1 MPKEKQLLYLPTY
14 NYSFY
19 KYNKNTN
26 HRKVKYLKK
35 KKKDLKRATLIEACI
50 NGQCTVKQV
59 ANALGLSERRV
70 KQIKK
75 EVKENGVKSIQHG
88 NRGRKP
94 KNTISNE
101 TKKKILELRSSYQY
115 ELSNFKHFQEI
126 LKERENIDISYS
138 ALYNILHN
146 AGIKSPKKHRKSKL
160 HHRRK
165 RKESEGMMLQADG
178 TPFDWFGNGE
188 KYSLHGFVDDATGK
202 ITGLY
207 MCKNECLLGY
217 LEVLR
222 QTLENYGIPISLYPD
237 KYSVFFPP
245 KKVDDHVTIEE
256 QLNGREK
263 GITQFGR
270 IVEELGIT
278 MFPANSPQAKGRIER
293 LWETLQSRLV
303 TEFRINNIT
312 TMEQANTF
320 LSNYIDI
327 YNSKFAIE
335 PLNKN
340 NVFLKLPKKYNLDEL
355 LCVKFERT
363 IDNAGVFSVNN
374 SKFQILDR
382 SLPPKTKIT
391 VYLSKKVG
399 MLAKINNKTYDVQP
413 LELISKGLI
422 DTNSLDY
429 HQWLPDVVIELINEF
444 YLKDA
449 KAS

>member
-1 MPKEKQLLYLPTY
+1 MLKQ
-14 NYSFY
+14 
-19 KYNKNTN
+19 
-26 HRKVKYLKK
+26 
-35 KKKDLKRATLIEACI
+35 KDLKRATLIEACI

-59 ANALGLSERRV
+59 ATALGLSERRV

-94 KNTISNE
+94 KNTISDE
-101 TKKKILELRSSYQY
+101 TRKRILELRSSYEY
-115 ELSNFKHFQEI
+115 EISNFKHFQEL

-138 ALYNILHN
+138 ALYNILRN
-146 AGIKSPKKHRKSKL
+146 AGIKSPKKHRKTKL

-165 RKESEGMMLQADG
+165 RKECEGMMLQADG
-178 TPFDWFGNGE
+178 TPFDWFGDGR
-188 KYSLHGFVDDATGK
+188 KYSLHGFIDDATGK

-222 QTLENYGIPISLYPD
+222 QTLGNYGIPVSLYPD

-245 KKVDDHVTIEE
+245 KKVNDHITIEE

-270 IVEELGIT
+270 IVEELGIE
-278 MFPANSPQAKGRIER
+278 MFPASSPQAKGRIER
-293 LWETLQSRLV
+293 LWETLQSRLT
-303 TEFRINNIT
+303 TEFRINNIKT
-312 TMEQANTF
+312 INEANIF
-320 LSNYIDI
+320 LISYIEK

-335 PLNKN
+335 ASSKKS
-340 NVFLKLPKKYNLDEL
+340 VFLKLPKKYNLDEL
-355 LCVKFERT
+355 LCVRFERT
-363 IDNAGVFSVNN
+363 IDNAGVFSINN
-374 SKFQILDR
+374 TKFQIIDK
-382 SLPPKTKIT
+382 SLPPKTKVQI
-391 VYLSKKVG
+391 YISQKIG
-399 MLAKINNKTYDVQP
+399 MRVKSNNKVYDVQP
-413 LELISKGLI
+413 LELVSKDKI
-422 DTNSLDY
+422 DNNSLDY
-429 HQWLPDVVIELINEF
+429 HQWLADVVIELINEY

>member
-1 MPKEKQLLYLPTY
+1 MLKQ
-14 NYSFY
+14 
-19 KYNKNTN
+19 
-26 HRKVKYLKK
+26 
-35 KKKDLKRATLIEACI
+35 KDLKRATLIEACI
-50 NGQCTVKQV
+50 KGQCTVKQV
-59 ANALGLSERRV
+59 ATALGLSERRV

-94 KNTISNE
+94 KNTISDE
-101 TKKKILELRSSYQY
+101 TRKRILELRSSYEY
-115 ELSNFKHFQEI
+115 EISNFKHFQEL

-138 ALYNILHN
+138 ALYNILRN
-146 AGIKSPKKHRKSKL
+146 AGIKSPKRHRKTKL

-165 RKESEGMMLQADG
+165 RKECEGMMLQADG
-178 TPFDWFGNGE
+178 TPFDWFGNGQ

-245 KKVDDHVTIEE
+245 KKVNDHITIEE

-270 IVEELGIT
+270 IIEELGIE
-278 MFPANSPQAKGRIER
+278 MFPASSPQAKGRIER
-293 LWETLQSRLV
+293 LWETLQSRLT
-303 TEFRINNIT
+303 TEFRINNIKT
-312 TMEQANTF
+312 IDEANTF
-320 LSNYIDI
+320 LITYIEK
-327 YNSKFAIE
+327 YNSKFSIE
-335 PLNKN
+335 ASSKN
-340 NVFLKLPKKYNLDEL
+340 NVFLKLPKRYNLDEL
-355 LCVKFERT
+355 LCVRFERT
-363 IDNAGVFSVNN
+363 IDNAGVFSINN
-374 SKFQILDR
+374 SKFQIMDK
-382 SLPPKTKIT
+382 SLPPKTKVQI
-391 VYLSKKVG
+391 YISQ
-399 MLAKINNKTYDVQP
+399 KIGILVKSNNKVYDVQP
-413 LELISKGLI
+413 LELISKDKI
-422 DTNSLDY
+422 DNNSLDY
-429 HQWLPDVVIELINEF
+429 HQWLADVVIELINEY

>member
-1 MPKEKQLLYLPTY
+1 MLKQ
-14 NYSFY
+14 
-19 KYNKNTN
+19 
-26 HRKVKYLKK
+26 
-35 KKKDLKRATLIEACI
+35 KDIKRATLIEACI
-50 NGQCTVKQV
+50 NGECTVKQV

-94 KNTISNE
+94 KNTIPIE
-101 TKKKILELRSSYQY
+101 TRKTILELRSSYEY
-115 ELSNFKHFQEI
+115 EISNFKHFQEL
-126 LKERENIDISYS
+126 LKERENINISYS
-138 ALYNILHN
+138 ALYNILHS

-165 RKESEGMMLQADG
+165 RKECEGMMLQADG
-178 TPFDWFGNGE
+178 TPFDWFGDGK
-188 KYSLHGFVDDATGK
+188 KYSLHGFIDDATGK

-245 KKVDDHVTIEE
+245 KKVNDHITLEE

-270 IVEELGIT
+270 IVEELGIE
-278 MFPANSPQAKGRIER
+278 MFPASSPQAKGRIER

-303 TEFRINNIT
+303 TEFRIHHISSI
-312 TMEQANTF
+312 ESANKF
-320 LSNYIDI
+320 LVSYIKK
-327 YNSKFAIE
+327 YNLQFSVPAT
-335 PLNKN
+335 NAQ
-340 NVFLKLPKKYNLDEL
+340 NVYLKLPKRYNLDEL

-363 IDNAGVFSVNN
+363 IDNAGVFSLNN
-374 SKFQILDR
+374 SKFQILDK
-382 SLPPKTKIT
+382 SLPPKTKIQI
-391 VYLSKKVG
+391 YLSQKIG
-399 MLAKINNKTYDVQP
+399 MRVKSNNKIYNVEP
-413 LELISKGLI
+413 LEVISK
-422 DTNSLDY
+422 DKVDNNSLDY
-429 HQWLPDVVIELINEF
+429 HLWLADVVIELINEY
-444 YLKDA
+444 YLQDA
-449 KAS
+449 KASY

>member
-1 MPKEKQLLYLPTY
+1 MLKQ
-14 NYSFY
+14 
-19 KYNKNTN
+19 
-26 HRKVKYLKK
+26 
-35 KKKDLKRATLIEACI
+35 KDLKRATLIEACI

-59 ANALGLSERRV
+59 ATALGLSERRV

-94 KNTISNE
+94 KNTISDE
-101 TKKKILELRSSYQY
+101 TRKRILELRSSYEY
-115 ELSNFKHFQEI
+115 EISNFKHFQEL

-138 ALYNILHN
+138 ALYNILRN
-146 AGIKSPKKHRKSKL
+146 AGIKSPKRHRKTKL

-165 RKESEGMMLQADG
+165 RKECEGMMLQADG
-178 TPFDWFGNGE
+178 TPFDWFGDE
-188 KYSLHGFVDDATGK
+188 RKYSLHGFIDDATGK

-222 QTLENYGIPISLYPD
+222 QTLENYGIPVSLYPD

-245 KKVDDHVTIEE
+245 KKVNDHITIEE

-270 IVEELGIT
+270 IIEELGIE
-278 MFPANSPQAKGRIER
+278 MFPASSPQAKGRIER
-293 LWETLQSRLV
+293 LWETLQSRLT
-303 TEFRINNIT
+303 TEFRINNIKT
-312 TMEQANTF
+312 IDEANIF
-320 LSNYIDI
+320 LISYIEK

-335 PLNKN
+335 ASSKKS
-340 NVFLKLPKKYNLDEL
+340 VFLKLPKRYNLDEL
-355 LCVKFERT
+355 LCVRFERS
-363 IDNAGVFSVNN
+363 IDNAGVFSINN
-374 SKFQILDR
+374 SKFQIIDK
-382 SLPPKTKIT
+382 SLPPKTKVQI
-391 VYLSKKVG
+391 YISQKIG
-399 MLAKINNKTYDVQP
+399 MRVKSNNKVYDVQP
-413 LELISKGLI
+413 LKLVSKDKI
-422 DTNSLDY
+422 DNNSLDY
-429 HQWLPDVVIELINEF
+429 HQWLADVVIELINEY

>member
-1 MPKEKQLLYLPTY
+1 M
-14 NYSFY
+14 Y
-19 KYNKNTN
+19 KYVKYRQN
-26 HRKVKYLKK
+26 RKVEYLMLKP
-35 KKKDLKRATLIEACI
+35 KDLKRVTLIEACI
-50 NGQCTVKQV
+50 KGQCTVKQV
-59 ANALGLSERRV
+59 ADALGLSERRV

-75 EVKENGVKSIQHG
+75 QVKENGVKSIQHG

-320 LSNYIDI
+320 LSNYINI

>member
-1 MPKEKQLLYLPTY
+1 M
-14 NYSFY
+14 
-19 KYNKNTN
+19 
-26 HRKVKYLKK
+26 LKP
-35 KKKDLKRATLIEACI
+35 KDLKRATLIEACI

-59 ANALGLSERRV
+59 AAALGLSERRV

-101 TKKKILELRSSYQY
+101 TRKKILELRCSYQY
-115 ELSNFKHFQEI
+115 ELSNFKHFQEL

-138 ALYNILHN
+138 ALYNILHK
-146 AGIKSPKKHRKSKL
+146 AGIKSPKKHRKARL

-178 TPFDWFGNGE
+178 TPFDWFGTGE
-188 KYSLHGFVDDATGK
+188 KYSLHGFIDDATGK

-222 QTLENYGIPISLYPD
+222 QTLENYGVPISLYPD

-245 KKVDDHVTIEE
+245 KKVNDHLTIEE

-270 IVEELGIT
+270 IVEELGIE

-303 TEFRINNIT
+303 TEFRINNVTSI
-312 TMEQANTF
+312 EQANIF
-320 LSNYIDI
+320 LSQYINI
-327 YNSKFAIE
+327 YNSKFAIQAS
-335 PLNKN
+335 NSK
-340 NVFLKLPKKYNLDEL
+340 NVFLKLPKRYNLDEL

-363 IDNAGVFSVNN
+363 IDNAGVFSINN
-374 SKFQILDR
+374 SKFQLVEKN
-382 SLPPKTKIT
+382 LPPKTRIS
-391 VYLSKKVG
+391 VYLSQKLG
-399 MLAKINNKTYDVQP
+399 MFVKINNKSYDVLP
-413 LELISKGLI
+413 LELISKDKI
-422 DTNSLDY
+422 DNNSLDY
-429 HQWLPDVVIELINEF
+429 HQWLPDVVINLINEF

>member
-1 MPKEKQLLYLPTY
+1 MLKQ
-14 NYSFY
+14 
-19 KYNKNTN
+19 
-26 HRKVKYLKK
+26 
-35 KKKDLKRATLIEACI
+35 KDLRRATLIEACI
-50 NGQCTVKQV
+50 KGQCTVKQV
-59 ANALGLSERRV
+59 AIALGISERRV

-94 KNTISNE
+94 KNTIPDE
-101 TKKKILELRSSYQY
+101 TRKRILELRSSYEY
-115 ELSNFKHFQEI
+115 EISNFKHFQEL

-138 ALYNILHN
+138 ALYNILRN
-146 AGIKSPKKHRKSKL
+146 AGIKSPKKHRKTKL

-165 RKESEGMMLQADG
+165 RKECEGMMLQADG
-178 TPFDWFGNGE
+178 TPFDWFGNGK
-188 KYSLHGFVDDATGK
+188 KYSLHGFIDDATGK

-245 KKVDDHVTIEE
+245 KKVNDHITIEE

-270 IVEELGIT
+270 IIEDLNIE
-278 MFPANSPQAKGRIER
+278 MFPASSPQAKGRIER

-303 TEFRINNIT
+303 TEFRINKVTNI
-312 TMEQANTF
+312 EEANKF
-320 LSNYIDI
+320 LKEYIPR
-327 YNSKFAIE
+327 YNSKFSVTPESKI
-335 PLNKN
+335 NM
-340 NVFLKLPKKYNLDEL
+340 FLKLPKSYNLDEL
-355 LCVKFERT
+355 LCVRFERT
-363 IDNAGVFSVNN
+363 IDNAGVFSINN
-374 SKFQILDR
+374 SKFQVLDK
-382 SLPPKTKIT
+382 SLPPKTKIQIYISQKIGMR
-391 VYLSKKVG
+391 VKVE
-399 MLAKINNKTYDVQP
+399 NKVYDVEP
-413 LELISKGLI
+413 LELISKDKI
-422 DTNSLDY
+422 DNNQLKL
-429 HQWLPDVVIELINEF
+429 HQWLPDVVIDLINEY

>member
-1 MPKEKQLLYLPTY
+1 MLKQ
-14 NYSFY
+14 
-19 KYNKNTN
+19 
-26 HRKVKYLKK
+26 
-35 KKKDLKRATLIEACI
+35 KDLKRATLIEACI
-50 NGQCTVKQV
+50 KGECTVKQV
-59 ANALGLSERRV
+59 ATALGLSERRV

-94 KNTISNE
+94 KNTIPFE
-101 TKKKILELRSSYQY
+101 TRQKILDLRSSYEY
-115 ELSNFKHFQEI
+115 EISNFKHFQEL

-138 ALYNILHN
+138 ALYNILRN
-146 AGIKSPKKHRKSKL
+146 AGIKSPKKHRKTKL

-165 RKESEGMMLQADG
+165 RKECEGMMLQADG
-178 TPFDWFGNGE
+178 TPFDWFGNGQ
-188 KYSLHGFVDDATGK
+188 KYSLHGFIDDATGK

-245 KKVDDHVTIEE
+245 KKVNDHITLEE

-270 IVEELGIT
+270 IVEELGIE
-278 MFPANSPQAKGRIER
+278 MFPASSPQAKGRIER

-303 TEFRINNIT
+303 TEFRINHIS
-312 TMEQANTF
+312 TMDEANAF
-320 LSNYIDI
+320 LLEYIQK

-335 PLNKN
+335 ATSKKV
-340 NVFLKLPKKYNLDEL
+340 VFLKLPKRYNLDEL
-355 LCVKFERT
+355 LCVRFDRT
-363 IDNAGVFSVNN
+363 IDNAGVFSINN
-374 SKFQILDR
+374 SKFQIMDKY
-382 SLPPKTKIT
+382 LPPKTKVQI
-391 VYLSKKVG
+391 YLSQKIG
-399 MLAKINNKTYDVQP
+399 MRVKSNNKLYDVQP
-413 LELISKGLI
+413 LELISKDKI
-422 DTNSLDY
+422 DNDSLDY
-429 HQWLPDVVIELINEF
+429 HQWLSDVVIELINEY

>member
-1 MPKEKQLLYLPTY
+1 MLKQ
-14 NYSFY
+14 
-19 KYNKNTN
+19 
-26 HRKVKYLKK
+26 
-35 KKKDLKRATLIEACI
+35 KDLKRATLIEACI
-50 NGQCTVKQV
+50 KGECTVKQV
-59 ANALGLSERRV
+59 ATALGLSERRV

-94 KNTISNE
+94 KNTIPNE
-101 TKKKILELRSSYQY
+101 TKQKILELKSSYEY
-115 ELSNFKHFQEI
+115 EISNFKHFQEL
-126 LKERENIDISYS
+126 LKERENINISYS
-138 ALYNILHN
+138 ALYNILRN
-146 AGIKSPKKHRKSKL
+146 AGIKSPKKHHKTKL

-165 RKESEGMMLQADG
+165 RKECEGMMLQADG
-178 TPFDWFGNGE
+178 TPFDWFGDGQ
-188 KYSLHGFVDDATGK
+188 KYSLHGFIDDSTGK

-245 KKVDDHVTIEE
+245 KKVDDHITLEE

-270 IVEELGIT
+270 IIEELGIE
-278 MFPANSPQAKGRIER
+278 MFPASSPQAKGRIER

-303 TEFRINNIT
+303 TEFRINHIT
-312 TMEQANTF
+312 TMDEANCF
-320 LSNYIDI
+320 LIEYIEK

-335 PLNKN
+335 ASNQKSM
-340 NVFLKLPKKYNLDEL
+340 FLKLPKRYNLDEL

-363 IDNAGVFSVNN
+363 IDNAGVFSINN
-374 SKFQILDR
+374 SKFQIIDKY
-382 SLPPKTKIT
+382 LPPKTKVQI
-391 VYLSKKVG
+391 YLSQKIGMRVKVH
-399 MLAKINNKTYDVQP
+399 NKTYDVQP
-413 LELISKGLI
+413 LELISKDII
-422 DTNSLDY
+422 DNTSLDY
-429 HQWLPDVVIELINEF
+429 HQWLPNVVIDLINEF
-444 YLKDA
+444 YLRDA

>member
-1 MPKEKQLLYLPTY
+1 MEYLLLKQEEL
-14 NYSFY
+14 
-19 KYNKNTN
+19 
-26 HRKVKYLKK
+26 R
-35 KKKDLKRATLIEACI
+35 RATLIEACI
-50 NGQCTVKQV
+50 QGKCTIKQV

-88 NRGRKP
+88 NRGKKP
-94 KNTISNE
+94 KNTIPDE
-101 TKKKILELRSSYQY
+101 TRKIILELRRSYEY
-115 ELSNFKHFQEI
+115 EISNFAHFQEL

-138 ALYNILHN
+138 ALYKILKN

-165 RKESEGMMLQADG
+165 RKACEGMMLQADG
-178 TPFDWFGNGE
+178 TPFEWFEDGQR
-188 KYSLHGFVDDATGK
+188 YSLHGFIDDATGK

-245 KKVDDHVTIEE
+245 KKVDDHLTLEE
-256 QLNGREK
+256 QLNGRQK

-270 IVEELGIT
+270 IAEELGIE
-278 MFPANSPQAKGRIER
+278 MFPASTPQAKGRVER
-293 LWETLQSRLV
+293 LWETLQGRLL
-303 TEFRINNIT
+303 TEFRINKIKT
-312 TMEQANTF
+312 IEEANKF
-320 LSNYIDI
+320 LIEYIPK
-327 YNSKFAIE
+327 YNSRFAIE
-335 PLNKN
+335 PANTTS
-340 NVFLKLPKKYNLDEL
+340 VFLKVPKRYNLDEL

-363 IDNAGVFSVNN
+363 IDNAGVFSLNHN
-374 SKFQILDR
+374 KFQVVDVN
-382 SLPPKTKIT
+382 LPPKTKVQI
-391 VYLSKKVG
+391 YLSEKLGLRVK
-399 MLAKINNKTYDVQP
+399 ANNKIYDVLP
-413 LELISKGLI
+413 LEILSKGKTDNTSEPQQRLANLVI
-422 DTNSLDY
+422 D
-429 HQWLPDVVIELINEF
+429 LINEF

>member
-1 MPKEKQLLYLPTY
+1 MLKQ
-14 NYSFY
+14 
-19 KYNKNTN
+19 
-26 HRKVKYLKK
+26 
-35 KKKDLKRATLIEACI
+35 KDLKRATLIEACI

-59 ANALGLSERRV
+59 ATALGLSERRV

-94 KNTISNE
+94 KNTISDE
-101 TKKKILELRSSYQY
+101 TRKRILELRSSYEY
-115 ELSNFKHFQEI
+115 EISNFKHFQEL

-138 ALYNILHN
+138 ALYNILRN
-146 AGIKSPKKHRKSKL
+146 AGIKSPKKHRKTKL

-165 RKESEGMMLQADG
+165 RKESEGMMLQADA
-178 TPFDWFGNGE
+178 TPFDWFEDGQ

-245 KKVDDHVTIEE
+245 KKVNDHITIEE
-256 QLNGREK
+256 QLSDREK

-270 IVEELGIT
+270 IVEELGIE
-278 MFPANSPQAKGRIER
+278 MFPASSPQAKGRIER

-303 TEFRINNIT
+303 TEFRINNIKT
-312 TMEQANTF
+312 IEEANIF
-320 LSNYIDI
+320 LTSYIKK
-327 YNSKFAIE
+327 YNSKFAI
-335 PLNKN
+335 KATSKK
-340 NVFLKLPKKYNLDEL
+340 NVFLKLPKRYNLDEL
-355 LCVKFERT
+355 LCVRFERT
-363 IDNAGVFSVNN
+363 IDNAGVFSIHN
-374 SKFQILDR
+374 SKFQLIDKHL
-382 SLPPKTKIT
+382 SPKTKVEI
-391 VYLSKKVG
+391 YLSEKIG
-399 MLAKINNKTYDVQP
+399 MRVKSNNKIYDVQP
-413 LELISKGLI
+413 LELISKDKI
-422 DTNSLDY
+422 DNKSLDY
-429 HQWLPDVVIELINEF
+429 HKWLADVVIVLINEY

-449 KAS
+449 KASY

>member
-1 MPKEKQLLYLPTY
+1 MLKQ
-14 NYSFY
+14 N
-19 KYNKNTN
+19 
-26 HRKVKYLKK
+26 
-35 KKKDLKRATLIEACI
+35 DLKRATLIEACI
-50 NGQCTVKQV
+50 KGQCTIKQV
-59 ANALGLSERRV
+59 ATALGLSERRV

-94 KNTISNE
+94 KNTIPNE
-101 TKKKILELRSSYQY
+101 IIKKIVELRSSYEY
-115 ELSNFKHFQEI
+115 EISNFKHFQEL

-138 ALYNILHN
+138 ALYNILRN

-165 RKESEGMMLQADG
+165 RKECEGMMLQADG
-178 TPFDWFGNGE
+178 TPFDWFGDGQN
-188 KYSLHGFVDDATGK
+188 YSLHGFIDDATGK

-222 QTLENYGIPISLYPD
+222 QTLENFGIPISLYPD

-245 KKVDDHVTIEE
+245 KKVDDHITIEE

-270 IVEELGIT
+270 IVEELGIE
-278 MFPANSPQAKGRIER
+278 MFAASSPQAKGRIER

-312 TMEQANTF
+312 NMDDANIF
-320 LSNYIDI
+320 LVDYISK
-327 YNSKFAIE
+327 YNSKFSVE
-335 PLNKN
+335 PTSKKS
-340 NVFLKLPKKYNLDEL
+340 VFLKLPKRYNLDEL
-355 LCVKFERT
+355 LCVRFERT
-363 IDNAGVFSVNN
+363 IDNAGVFSISN
-374 SKFQILDR
+374 SKFQILDKN
-382 SLPPKTKIT
+382 LPPKTKVQI
-391 VYLSKKVG
+391 YLSQKIG
-399 MLAKINNKTYDVQP
+399 MRVKIHNKIYDVQP
-413 LELISKGLI
+413 LELISKDSI
-422 DTNSLDY
+422 KIESSEY
-429 HQWLPDVVIELINEF
+429 HQWLPNVVIDLIDEF

>member
-1 MPKEKQLLYLPTY
+1 MMKQ
-14 NYSFY
+14 N
-19 KYNKNTN
+19 
-26 HRKVKYLKK
+26 
-35 KKKDLKRATLIEACI
+35 DIKRATLIEACI

-59 ANALGLSERRV
+59 ANALGISERRV

-101 TKKKILELRSSYQY
+101 TRIKILELRSSYEY

-138 ALYNILHN
+138 ALYSILHN

-178 TPFDWFGNGE
+178 TPFDWFGKGE
-188 KYSLHGFVDDATGK
+188 KYSLHGFIDDATGK

-222 QTLENYGIPISLYPD
+222 QTLENFGIPISLYPD

-245 KKVDDHVTIEE
+245 KKVDDHITIEE

-270 IVEELGIT
+270 IVEELGIS
-278 MFPANSPQAKGRIER
+278 MFPASSAQAKGRVER

-303 TEFRINNIT
+303 TEFRINKINTI
-312 TMEQANTF
+312 EQANTF
-320 LSNYIDI
+320 LQNYINK
-327 YNSKFAIE
+327 YNSKFAVQPI
-335 PLNKN
+335 NSKSM
-340 NVFLKLPKKYNLDEL
+340 FLKLPKKYNLDEL
-355 LCVKFERT
+355 LCVQFKRT
-363 IDNAGVFSVNN
+363 IDNAGVFSLNN
-374 SKFQILDR
+374 SKFQVLEKR
-382 SLPPKTKIT
+382 LPPKTKVTI
-391 VYLSKKVG
+391 YLSQKLG
-399 MLAKINNKTYDVQP
+399 MVVKANNKICDVQP
-413 LELISKGLI
+413 LELISKDSI
-422 DTNSLDY
+422 ETNSLDY
-429 HQWLPDVVIELINEF
+429 HQYLPDVVIELINEF
-444 YLKDA
+444 YFKDA

>member
-1 MPKEKQLLYLPTY
+1 MLKQ
-14 NYSFY
+14 
-19 KYNKNTN
+19 
-26 HRKVKYLKK
+26 
-35 KKKDLKRATLIEACI
+35 KDLKRATLIEACI
-50 NGQCTVKQV
+50 KGQCTVKQV
-59 ANALGLSERRV
+59 ATALGLSERRV

-94 KNTISNE
+94 KNTISDE
-101 TKKKILELRSSYQY
+101 TRKRILELRSSYEY
-115 ELSNFKHFQEI
+115 EISNFKHFQEL

-138 ALYNILHN
+138 ALYHILRN
-146 AGIKSPKKHRKSKL
+146 AGIKSPKRHRKTKL

-165 RKESEGMMLQADG
+165 RKECEGMMLQADG
-178 TPFDWFGNGE
+178 TPFDWFGNGQ

-245 KKVDDHVTIEE
+245 KKVNDHITIEE

-270 IVEELGIT
+270 IIEELGIE
-278 MFPANSPQAKGRIER
+278 MFPASSPQAKGRIER
-293 LWETLQSRLV
+293 LWETLQSRLT
-303 TEFRINNIT
+303 TEFRINNIKT
-312 TMEQANTF
+312 IDEANIF
-320 LSNYIDI
+320 LITYIEK
-327 YNSKFAIE
+327 YNSKFSIE
-335 PLNKN
+335 ASSKN
-340 NVFLKLPKKYNLDEL
+340 NVFLKLPKRYNLDEL
-355 LCVKFERT
+355 LCVRFERT
-363 IDNAGVFSVNN
+363 IDNAGVFSINN
-374 SKFQILDR
+374 SKFQIMDK
-382 SLPPKTKIT
+382 SLPPKTKVQI
-391 VYLSKKVG
+391 YISQ
-399 MLAKINNKTYDVQP
+399 KIGIRVKSNNKVYDVQP
-413 LELISKGLI
+413 LELISKDKI
-422 DTNSLDY
+422 DNNSLDY
-429 HQWLPDVVIELINEF
+429 HQWLADVVIELINEY

>member
-1 MPKEKQLLYLPTY
+1 MLKE
-14 NYSFY
+14 
-19 KYNKNTN
+19 
-26 HRKVKYLKK
+26 
-35 KKKDLKRATLIEACI
+35 KDLKRATLIEACI
-50 NGQCTVKQV
+50 KGQCTIKQV
-59 ANALGLSERRV
+59 ATALGLSERRV

-94 KNTISNE
+94 KNAISDE
-101 TKKKILELRSSYQY
+101 TKKKILELRSSYEY
-115 ELSNFKHFQEI
+115 ELSNFKHFQEL

-138 ALYNILHN
+138 ALYTILRN

-165 RKESEGMMLQADG
+165 RKECEGMMLQADG

-188 KYSLHGFVDDATGK
+188 KYSLHGFIDDATGK

-222 QTLENYGIPISLYPD
+222 QTLENFGIPISLYPD

-270 IVEELGIT
+270 IVEELGIE
-278 MFPANSPQAKGRIER
+278 MFPASSPQAKGRIER

-303 TEFRINNIT
+303 TDPTNPK
-312 TMEQANTF
+312 
-320 LSNYIDI
+320 S
-327 YNSKFAIE
+327 
-335 PLNKN
+335 
-340 NVFLKLPKKYNLDEL
+340 VFLKLPKRYNLDEL

-363 IDNAGVFSVNN
+363 IDNAGIFSLNN
-374 SKFQILDR
+374 SKFQIIDK
-382 SLPPKTKIT
+382 SLPPKTKVQI
-391 VYLSKKVG
+391 YLSQKIG
-399 MLAKINNKTYDVQP
+399 MRVKANNKIYEVQP
-413 LELISKGLI
+413 LELISKEKI
-422 DTNSLDY
+422 DINSLDY
-429 HQWLPDVVIELINEF
+429 HKWLADVVIELINEF

-449 KAS
+449 KALHVNIV

>member
-1 MPKEKQLLYLPTY
+1 MLKQ
-14 NYSFY
+14 
-19 KYNKNTN
+19 
-26 HRKVKYLKK
+26 
-35 KKKDLKRATLIEACI
+35 KDLKRVTLIEACI
-50 NGQCTVKQV
+50 KGQCTVKQV
-59 ANALGLSERRV
+59 ATALGLSERRV

-94 KNTISNE
+94 KNAISDE
-101 TKKKILELRSSYQY
+101 TKKKILELRSSYEY
-115 ELSNFKHFQEI
+115 ELSNFKHFQEL

-138 ALYNILHN
+138 ALYNILRN

-165 RKESEGMMLQADG
+165 RKECEGMMLQADG
-178 TPFDWFGNGE
+178 TPFDWFSNGE
-188 KYSLHGFVDDATGK
+188 KYSLHGFIDDATGK

-222 QTLENYGIPISLYPD
+222 QTLENFGIPISLYPD

-270 IVEELGIT
+270 IVEELGIE
-278 MFPANSPQAKGRIER
+278 MFPASSPQAKGRIER

-303 TEFRINNIT
+303 TEFRINNIKSID
-312 TMEQANTF
+312 EANKF
-320 LSNYIDI
+320 LTDYIKK
-327 YNSKFAIE
+327 YNSQFSVSPTNPKS
-335 PLNKN
+335 
-340 NVFLKLPKKYNLDEL
+340 VFLKLPKRYNLDEL

-363 IDNAGVFSVNN
+363 IDNAGIFSLNN
-374 SKFQILDR
+374 SKFQIIDK
-382 SLPPKTKIT
+382 SLPPKTKVQI
-391 VYLSKKVG
+391 YLSQKIG
-399 MLAKINNKTYDVQP
+399 MRVKANNKIYEVQP
-413 LELISKGLI
+413 LELISKEKI

-429 HQWLPDVVIELINEF
+429 HKWLADVVIELINEF

-449 KAS
+449 KALHVNIV

>member
-1 MPKEKQLLYLPTY
+1 MLKQ
-14 NYSFY
+14 
-19 KYNKNTN
+19 
-26 HRKVKYLKK
+26 
-35 KKKDLKRATLIEACI
+35 KDLKRATLIEACI
-50 NGQCTVKQV
+50 KGECTVKQV
-59 ANALGLSERRV
+59 AIALGLSERRV

-94 KNTISNE
+94 KNTISDE
-101 TKKKILELRSSYQY
+101 TRKRILNLRSSYEY
-115 ELSNFKHFQEI
+115 EISNFKHFQEL

-138 ALYNILHN
+138 ALYNILRN
-146 AGIKSPKKHRKSKL
+146 AGIKSPKRHRKTKL

-165 RKESEGMMLQADG
+165 RKECEGMMLQADG
-178 TPFDWFGNGE
+178 TPFDWFGDGQ

-245 KKVDDHVTIEE
+245 KKVNDHITIEE

-270 IVEELGIT
+270 IVEELGIE
-278 MFPANSPQAKGRIER
+278 MFPASSPQAKGRIER
-293 LWETLQSRLV
+293 LWETLQSRLT
-303 TEFRINNIT
+303 TEFRINNIKT
-312 TMEQANTF
+312 IDEANTF
-320 LSNYIDI
+320 LITYIEK
-327 YNSKFAIE
+327 YNSKFSIE
-335 PLNKN
+335 ASSKN
-340 NVFLKLPKKYNLDEL
+340 NVFLKLPKRYNLDEL
-355 LCVKFERT
+355 LCVRFERT
-363 IDNAGVFSVNN
+363 IDNSGVFSINN
-374 SKFQILDR
+374 SKFQIMDK
-382 SLPPKTKIT
+382 SLPPKTKVQI
-391 VYLSKKVG
+391 YISQKIG
-399 MLAKINNKTYDVQP
+399 MRVKSNNKVYDVQP
-413 LELISKGLI
+413 LELVSKGKI
-422 DTNSLDY
+422 DNNSLDY
-429 HQWLPDVVIELINEF
+429 HQSLPDVVIELINEY